1 MLRCIQSSLN
11 WPNRQ
16 RSGATQQAAGLWGN
30 GRAYGRLSAGWARRT
45 FPLTLQRL
53 VPDQLAVNVKKIIRI
68 DDLQVFATTAEAG
81 SFSAAAR
88 LLDISPAL
96 ASGAVQRLEA
106 CLGVR
111 LFVRSTRRL
120 RLSDDG
126 QRYLP
131 HARSALETLEN
142 GELALTLG
150 RDEISGTLRLSMPS
164 DIGRNLLLPWLDEFQ
179 RLHPGVLLHL
189 QVSDQVADLF
199 GEHLDASIR
208 YGQLADSSL
217 VSLALAP
224 FNRRTLCASP
234 AYIARHGLPA
244 TPEAL
249 SEHNCLR
256 YVMGEQTFERWSF
269 HTPVGVKTVQI
280 SGDRIS
286 DDADIVRR
294 WAVAGLGIAYKS
306 GLDVRDDV
314 RSGRLVEVF
323 PPDYGQPAPLQ
334 LVCPHRAS
342 LRPAVQ
348 ALRAFLAGQFE
359 RYVAQAT

>member
-1 MLRCIQSSLN
+1 M
-11 WPNRQ
+11 
-16 RSGATQQAAGLWGN
+16 
-30 GRAYGRLSAGWARRT
+30 
-45 FPLTLQRL
+45 
-53 VPDQLAVNVKKIIRI
+53 NVKKIIRI

-96 ASGAVQRLEA
+96 ASGAVQRLER
-106 CLGVR
+106 CLGIR

-131 HARSALETLEN
+131 HALAALDTLEN
-142 GELALTLG
+142 GELALVQG
-150 RDEISGTLRLSMPS
+150 REDISGTLRLSMPS

-179 RLHPGVLLHL
+179 RRHPGVRL
-189 QVSDQVADLF
+189 QLRLSDQVADLF

-224 FNRRTLCASP
+224 ANRRTLCASP
-234 AYIARHGLPA
+234 AYIARRGLPE

-249 SEHNCLR
+249 SGHNCLR

-269 HTPVGVKTVQI
+269 HTPDGVKTVQI

-294 WAVAGLGIAYKS
+294 WAVAGIGIAYKS
-306 GLDVRDDV
+306 GLDVLEDV
-314 RSGRLVEVF
+314 RSGRLVEIF
-323 PPDYGQPAPLQ
+323 PPAYGQPAPLQ

-348 ALRAFLAGQFE
+348 ALRAFLVEQFE
-359 RYVAQAT
+359 RYVARAK